1 MFCVRER
8 SWQNH
13 KFLFSLRN
21 KDGWIEGEIID
32 MIYETTWRIV
42 IQSIGSLLLLMILI
56 ALVIE
61 IYDRLNRYIK
71 CVLKHKKEK
80 EVIRWKAGKS

>member
-1 MFCVRER
+1 MP
-8 SWQNH
+8 Q
-13 KFLFSLRN
+13 LRN
-21 KDGWIEGEIID
+21 KDGRIEGEI
-32 MIYETTWRIV
+32 MGVIYETAWLV
-42 IQSIGSLLLLMILI
+42 IQLLGSFWLLMILI

-71 CVLKHKKEK
+71 RVLKHKKEK

>member
-1 MFCVRER
+1 MGV
-8 SWQNH
+8 
-13 KFLFSLRN
+13 
-21 KDGWIEGEIID
+21 
-32 MIYETTWRIV
+32 IYETAWLV
-42 IQSIGSLLLLMILI
+42 IQLIGSFWLLMILIACTI

>member
-1 MFCVRER
+1 MP
-8 SWQNH
+8 Q
-13 KFLFSLRN
+13 LRN
-21 KDGWIEGEIID
+21 KDGRIEGEI
-32 MIYETTWRIV
+32 MGAIYETAWLV
-42 IQSIGSLLLLMILI
+42 IQLLGSFWLLMILIACTI

>member
-1 MFCVRER
+1 M
-8 SWQNH
+8 H
-13 KFLFSLRN
+13 KFLPRLWS
-21 KDGWIEGEIID
+21 KDGWIECEI
-32 MIYETTWRIV
+32 MGVIYETAWLV
-42 IQSIGSLLLLMILI
+42 IQLIGSFWLLMILIACTI

>member
-1 MFCVRER
+1 MFE
-8 SWQNH
+8 
-13 KFLFSLRN
+13 FLPQLRN
-21 KDGWIEGEIID
+21 KDGWIEGEIMD
-32 MIYETTWRIV
+32 VIYETAWLV
-42 IQSIGSLLLLMILI
+42 IQLIGSFWLLMILIACTI

-71 CVLKHKKEK
+71 RVLKRKKEK